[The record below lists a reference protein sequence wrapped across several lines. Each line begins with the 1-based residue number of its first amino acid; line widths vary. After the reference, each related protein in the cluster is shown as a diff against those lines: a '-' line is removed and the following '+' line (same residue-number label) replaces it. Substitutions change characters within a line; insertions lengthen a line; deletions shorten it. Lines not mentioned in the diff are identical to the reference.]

1 MRAIWQ
7 GPILS
12 SDPNLKE
19 FFGSGYT
26 TTTGV
31 SVTEATAMNY
41 SSVFAA
47 VNAISSDIAAL
58 PLHMYKRNVADGGKD
73 RFIGNPLYRLVHDTP
88 NPRETSMTWRQT
100 VMSHALL
107 YGNGYSEIVRNGA
120 GQPSSIWH
128 ITPDRVTPW
137 LRDGELF
144 YRVVNRDSSDDYIPA
159 ADMIHIRGIGW
170 DGYQG
175 YGVIAKARESIG
187 LGMAAEQFGAAMY
200 GNGLAIGG
208 VISFPGPKPPE
219 LSEKNYTDKL
229 NSQHKGVD
237 RAHKL
242 LALYNGAKYERMNI
256 SPNDAQFLETRKF
269 QVAEIARWFNLP
281 PHKLGDLSGS
291 THSNIEQQSID
302 YYTNSLL
309 PWLKIW
315 EQELY
320 LKLVPASERNIQ
332 FFEHDAKGF
341 LRADSQM
348 RWEAFSRQFMAGAVT
363 PNEMRDSE
371 NLNPVKGGDLSFVPL
386 NQIPL
391 HQVEDWFAADIEE
404 KLAKAEQAK
413 RPPPTPVAPAPA
425 APNNA
430 REIELLTEARDT
442 ARRCAQEAEDAKD
455 IKVSELVSLSEKFAH
470 LQTERDALVAE
481 LAEETVMHQRHIES
495 LSLDV
500 TVAQRDGQ
508 ERAAEAQIEIER
520 LTAQATSLGADL
532 GSATRDLNDA
542 REGFA
547 MLEADLGLIRV
558 ERDDLRTAHEVYG
571 VTVAGLE
578 AERDSLTEKEAAAQA
593 VVEQLTRQIADFA
606 TRMEALD
613 ADYKRVCEEKMVSDQ
628 ELAGISS
635 RLAAVETER
644 ASLQERTESLS
655 LDVAAAQQDV
665 VNRDSRIT
673 ALEAETLKATE
684 ARTQSDAVNQAT
696 VVELRGQIATVSQE
710 LASVNAA
717 LLEATTRVGGLDT
730 THALDLARLVEM
742 ESELTARSE
751 RLQRSTARLAET
763 QQAINAALVYDI
775 GAVIRRETDRARKAQ
790 GSPQKLG
797 AWIETFYPLHE
808 DFCRDTLK
816 PAVRAVLI
824 AHGSEASVDRVLD
837 RVILAHI
844 SESSRQLQAVIQDSD
859 IDSLGPSLERVLR
872 RWETE
877 RAEALLDRILKEA
890 A

>member
-348 RWEAFSRQFMAGAVT
+348 RWEAFSRQFMAGAIT

-371 NLNPVKGGDLSFVPL
+371 NLNPTKGGDFSFVPL

-391 HQVEDWFAADIEE
+391 HQVEAWFQADIEE
-404 KLAKAEQAK
+404 KLAKAVQAK
-413 RPPPTPVAPAPA
+413 RPPPEPAVPAGPNRDAEVA
-425 APNNA
+425 
-430 REIELLTEARDT
+430 LLTESRDT

-455 IKVSELVSLSEKFAH
+455 IKVSELV
-470 LQTERDALVAE
+470 TALAE
-481 LAEETVMHQRHIES
+481 LEHVHADLDTVIAERAADKEAHQRQVEG
-495 LSLDV
+495 LCLDV
-500 TVAQRDGQ
+500 AQFKRDGQ
-508 ERAAEAQIEIER
+508 EAAGRATEAQR
-520 LTAQATSLGADL
+520 
-532 GSATRDLNDA
+532 
-542 REGFA
+542 
-547 MLEADLGLIRV
+547 M
-558 ERDDLRTAHEVYG
+558 
-571 VTVAGLE
+571 VTE
-578 AERDSLTEKEAAAQA
+578 WQEKETEART
-593 VVEQLTRQIADFA
+593 VSEQLTRQIAEFA
-606 TRMEALD
+606 TRMETLD
-613 ADYKRVCEEKMVSDQ
+613 ADYKRVCEEKIVSEQ
-628 ELAGISS
+628 ERAGIAE
-635 RLAAVETER
+635 RLAALDTER
-644 ASLQERTESLS
+644 ARLQERTESLS

-665 VNRDSRIT
+665 VRRDERIT
-673 ALEAETLKATE
+673 ALEAQAVTLTE
-684 ARTQSDAVNQAT
+684 ARTQADAVNQAT

-710 LASVNAA
+710 LVTVNAA
-717 LLEATTRVGGLDT
+717 LLEATTRVGALDT
-730 THALDLARLVEM
+730 THALDLARLVGM

-751 RLQRSTARLAET
+751 RLQQSQARLTEI
-763 QQAINAALVYDI
+763 QQAVRGTVVDAAQRI
-775 GAVIRRETDRARKAQ
+775 IEKESARARKAQ
-790 GSPQKLG
+790 GSRHKLG
-797 AWIETFYPLHE
+797 AWIETFYSLHE
-808 DFCRDTLK
+808 DFCREVLK

-824 AHGSEASVDRVLD
+824 AQGSDASVDRVLD
-837 RVILAHI
+837 RIVPAHI
-844 SESSRQLQAVIQDSD
+844 GESSRQLQLVIQDTDDESMA
-859 IDSLGPSLERVLR
+859 PALERVLR
-872 RWETE
+872 RWEAE

>member
-1 MRAIWQ
+1 MRGIWQ
-7 GPILS
+7 GPIYS
-12 SDPNLKE
+12 SDPNLRE
-19 FFGSGYT
+19 FFGSNH

-31 SVTEATAMNY
+31 SVTEASATTY
-41 SSVFAA
+41 SAVWAA
-47 VNAISSDIAAL
+47 INCISSDIAAL
-58 PLHMYKRNVADGGKD
+58 PLHMYKRNVIDGGKD
-73 RFIGNPLYRLVHDTP
+73 RFVSNPLYRLVHDIP
-88 NPRETSMTWRQT
+88 NPRETSMEWRR
-100 VMSHALL
+100 VMMAHVLM
-107 YGNGYSEIVRNGA
+107 YGNAYSEIVRDG
-120 GQPSSIWH
+120 GGRPTSLWH

-137 LRDGELF
+137 LSNGELV

-159 ADMIHIRGIGW
+159 SDMLHIRGLGW

-175 YGVIAKARESIG
+175 YGVIQKARESIG

-208 VISFPGPKPPE
+208 VISFPGAKPPE
-219 LSEKNYTDKL
+219 LSEDNFIKRL
-229 NSQHKGVD
+229 NSRHQGVD

-309 PWLKIW
+309 PWLKTW
-315 EQELY
+315 EAELY
-320 LKLVPASERNIQ
+320 LKLVPVSERNIQ

-348 RWEAFSRQFMAGAVT
+348 RWEAYSRQFMAGAIT

-404 KLAKAEQAK
+404 KLAKAVQAK
-413 RPPPTPVAPAPA
+413 RPPPEPAPAAPA
-425 APNNA
+425 APNNG

-455 IKVSELVSLSEKFAH
+455 IKAAELVSLGERFAH

-481 LAEETVMHQRHIES
+481 LADGAVKHQRQIES

-508 ERAAEAQIEIER
+508 DAYTRWKEAQLMVTEWQDKE
-520 LTAQATSLGADL
+520 TE
-532 GSATRDLNDA
+532 A
-542 REGFA
+542 R
-547 MLEADLGLIRV
+547 
-558 ERDDLRTAHEVYG
+558 
-571 VTVAGLE
+571 TV
-578 AERDSLTEKEAAAQA
+578 S
-593 VVEQLTRQIADFA
+593 EQLTRQIAEFA
-606 TRMEALD
+606 TRMETLD
-613 ADYKRVCEEKMVSDQ
+613 ADYKRVCEEKTLLEMSSESALI
-628 ELAGISS
+628 ELRARVVLMTEQLATTSAALEEARAGIVTMD
-635 RLAAVETER
+635 AEH
-644 ASLQERTESLS
+644 ESTTS
-655 LDVAAAQQDV
+655 AW
-665 VNRDSRIT
+665 
-673 ALEAETLKATE
+673 E
-684 ARTQSDAVNQAT
+684 AT
-696 VVELRGQIATVSQE
+696 VREVKEAQVQADAIHIAIEVELRTQLTTVSHE
-710 LASVNAA
+710 LAKVNAA
-717 LLEATTRVGGLDT
+717 LLEATTRVGSLDT
-730 THALDLARLVEM
+730 AHALDLARVVEM
-742 ESELTARSE
+742 ESELTARAE
-751 RLQRSTARLAET
+751 RMQQTQARLNET
-763 QQAINAALVYDI
+763 QQAVRATVVDAANRLI
-775 GAVIRRETDRARKAQ
+775 SKETERARKAQ
-790 GSPQKLG
+790 GSPAKLG

-808 DFCRDTLK
+808 DFCRVALK
-816 PAVRAVLI
+816 PAVRAVLV
-824 AHGSEASVDRVLD
+824 AHGSESAVDRVLD
-837 RVILAHI
+837 RVVLAHI
-844 SESSRQLQAVIQDSD
+844 SESSRQLQAVLMDAD
-859 IDSLGPSLERVLR
+859 VESLGPALERVLR
-872 RWETE
+872 RWEAE